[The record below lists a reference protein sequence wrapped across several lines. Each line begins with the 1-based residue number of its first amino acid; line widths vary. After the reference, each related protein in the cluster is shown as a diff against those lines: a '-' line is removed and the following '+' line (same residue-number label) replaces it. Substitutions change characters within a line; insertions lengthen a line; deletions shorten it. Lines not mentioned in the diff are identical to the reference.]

1 MDKKQTSRVEEL
13 ENALNLIRRTK
24 IHSNNI
30 SGLKNAEGFF
40 LLLLSSLNNGEPVTP
55 SEAAEKLGVTM
66 AAITHHINSLEKQ
79 EFITR
84 TLSDEDRRV
93 WFIGLT
99 AKGKGKIKII
109 KKEHRKRL
117 NDLVDYLGD
126 KDSQKMIHLLKK
138 ISEFFKEQSVGKIK
152 K

>member
-1 MDKKQTSRVEEL
+1 MDKKQSDSRVEEL
-13 ENALNLIRRTK
+13 ENALNLIRRSK
-24 IHSNNI
+24 INVNHI

-66 AAITHHINSLEKQ
+66 AAITHHINSLENQ
-79 EFITR
+79 GYITR

-93 WFIGLT
+93 WFISLT
-99 AKGKGKIKII
+99 AEGKEKIKII
-109 KKEHRKRL
+109 KKEHRKKL

-126 KDSQKMIHLLKK
+126 EDSGKMIQLLEK
-138 ISEFFKEQSVGKIK
+138 ISQFFKEKQKE
-152 K
+152 